1 MAVQGPIPV
10 DFAQAFPRGA
20 YAAGEFEPVRDLE
33 ASKGLPGGLLW
44 AVPGS
49 NQGFALP
56 LSYSPP
62 GLALQTVGPALGPHD
77 GHQGSDLGG
86 PGRT

>member
-20 YAAGEFEPVRDLE
+20 YAVGEFEPVRDFE

-49 NQGFALP
+49 NQFQQG
-56 LSYSPP
+56 ST
-62 GLALQTVGPALGPHD
+62 GLGSRDIRRLVILGPV
-77 GHQGSDLGG
+77 QS
-86 PGRT
+86 